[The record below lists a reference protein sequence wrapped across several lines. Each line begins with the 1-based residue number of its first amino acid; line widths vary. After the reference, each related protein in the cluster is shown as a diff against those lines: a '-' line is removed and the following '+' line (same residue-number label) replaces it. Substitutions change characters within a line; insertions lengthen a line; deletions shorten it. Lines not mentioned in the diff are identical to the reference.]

1 MLPAGQSVDTLVHWA
16 SFSSSIPEGDM
27 ATAKKDTTAK
37 AGTSHGRG
45 AGGAAPQER
54 NQQPARTYRVVV
66 IKDGVVLGGRQ
77 RRRRGLA
84 S

>member
-1 MLPAGQSVDTLVHWA
+1 
-16 SFSSSIPEGDM
+16 M

-37 AGTSHGRG
+37 AGTGHGRG

-54 NQQPARTYRVVV
+54 NHQAVRTYRVVL
-66 IKDGVVLGGRQ
+66 IKDGVVVGGRQ

>member
-1 MLPAGQSVDTLVHWA
+1 
-16 SFSSSIPEGDM
+16 M

-37 AGTSHGRG
+37 AGTRHGRG
-45 AGGAAPQER
+45 AGGAAPQGR
-54 NQQPARTYRVVV
+54 NHQAVRTYRVVV
-66 IKDGVVLGGRQ
+66 IKDGVVVGGRQ